1 MTSLRLWHRVILPA
15 TAHFRARRGR
25 FLLEHFPDIRRMR
38 ICDLGGS
45 RHFWDNLGIDV
56 PRENITIFNI
66 SEGET
71 ESVSG
76 KKDDGIDFRIYDGK
90 NIPAADDQFDLL
102 VCNSVLEHVPTSE
115 RKALGKEMSRVARAV
130 FCQTPAWS
138 FPLEPHFIMPFVH
151 WLPAS
156 VGFRLMQA
164 SPWRILS
171 RPSAQ
176 VIREYFYGTKLL
188 KEDELR
194 GIFPGCVVHHEMA
207 FGLVKSYMAV
217 HRKTSGMMA

>member
-15 TAHFRARRGR
+15 TAHFRRR
-25 FLLEHFPDIRRMR
+25 RR
-38 ICDLGGS
+38 CDLGGS

-76 KKDDGIDFRIYDGK
+76 KKDDGIDFRLYDGK

-115 RKALGKEMSRVARAV
+115 GEAGGKGGRGVHGGCFRPPPALVFPRA
-130 FCQTPAWS
+130 PS
-138 FPLEPHFIMPFVH
+138 FHF
-151 WLPAS
+151 A
-156 VGFRLMQA
+156 VGPRA
-164 SPWRILS
+164 GGG
-171 RPSAQ
+171 A
-176 VIREYFYGTKLL
+176 TN
-188 KEDELR
+188 
-194 GIFPGCVVHHEMA
+194 
-207 FGLVKSYMAV
+207 
-217 HRKTSGMMA
+217 GMMK

>member
-15 TAHFRARRGR
+15 TAHFRRR
-25 FLLEHFPDIRRMR
+25 RR
-38 ICDLGGS
+38 CDLGGS

-76 KKDDGIDFRIYDGK
+76 KKDDGIDFRLYDGK

-115 RKALGKEMSRVARAV
+115 RKALGQEMAMVARAV
-130 FCQTPAWS
+130 FCQTPAWA
-138 FPLEPHFIMPFVH
+138 FPLQPHFIMPFVH
-151 WLPAS
+151 WLPAR
-156 VGFRLMQA
+156 VGFPLLQGG
-164 SPWRILS
+164 PGGILS
-171 RPSAQ
+171 KTSAQ
-176 VIREYFYGTKLL
+176 VI
-188 KEDELR
+188 
-194 GIFPGCVVHHEMA
+194 
-207 FGLVKSYMAV
+207 
-217 HRKTSGMMA
+217 